1 MKWKECNWYFGPILC
16 ACPFP
21 HSHLICSQFYVHFCV
36 SCDRWPKEG
45 KKVFSMADEILL
57 KMKRYKGLNQFD
69 FWGVVP
75 IQFHVDYE
83 EDCLAHSIP
92 VKGPKSGENGLVEIE
107 IKSNDWEEHENWGAK
122 NNFYYC
128 ISKVRNLFLLL
139 VDLLEGYFLS
149 FY

>member
-1 MKWKECNWYFGPILC
+1 MERMQLILWTHPLCLPISPFPLNLFPILRSFLC
-16 ACPFP
+16 FLW
-21 HSHLICSQFYVHFCV
+21 SLT
-36 SCDRWPKEG
+36 
-45 KKVFSMADEILL
+45 
-57 KMKRYKGLNQFD
+57 KRRQKGFFNGWWNSAENEKKGLNQFD